1 MAGPHSPNPI
11 VGADG
16 PHYAE
21 TTSPEPERHEFIATE
36 PAFPTNPA
44 INPATNPP
52 DGAAQSSA
60 RYPEQQLPPARAYPR
75 RRPKRLII
83 GLLVV
88 VALVSA
94 MTAAIVYGVRTN
106 GANTGATF
114 SEGTVKTAIQG
125 YLDALEH
132 RDIETISRNALCGM
146 YDGVRDHR
154 IDEAMAKTSSD
165 AFRKQFSQVTVTSI
179 DKIVYLS
186 QYQAHVLFTMR
197 VSPATGGPTDDEIQG
212 LAKLLFQRGQ
222 VSVCSY
228 IPRDAGTY

>member
-1 MAGPHSPNPI
+1 MAGPQSPNHI

-16 PHYAE
+16 PPYPEAV
-21 TTSPEPERHEFIATE
+21 PAEPERRDFIATE
-36 PAFPTNPA
+36 PAFA
-44 INPATNPP
+44 ANPATSPP
-52 DGAAQSSA
+52 DGATQQSA
-60 RYPEQQLPPARAYPR
+60 PYPGQLPPPVAYPK

-88 VALVSA
+88 LALVAA

-132 RDIETISRNALCGM
+132 RDIEAISRNALCGL
-146 YDGVRDHR
+146 YDGVRDR
-154 IDEAMAKTSSD
+154 RPDQALAKLSSD
-165 AFRKQFSQVTVTSI
+165 AFRKQFSDVEVTSI

-186 QYQAHVLFTMR
+186 QYQAQVLFSMQA
-197 VSPATGGPTDDEIQG
+197 SGPTGGPTRGPIQG
-212 LAKLLFQRGQ
+212 VAQLLFQRNQ
-222 VSVCSY
+222 ISVCSY
-228 IPRDAGTY
+228 VLRGAGSY

>member
-1 MAGPHSPNPI
+1 MAGPHSPNPS

-16 PHYAE
+16 PPYAE
-21 TTSPEPERHEFIATE
+21 TTSPEPQRHEFIATE
-36 PAFPTNPA
+36 PAFS
-44 INPATNPP
+44 TNPP
-52 DGAAQSSA
+52 DGATPQSA
-60 RYPEQQLPPARAYPR
+60 NYREQLPPAVAYPR

-88 VALVSA
+88 VALVAA

-132 RDIETISRNALCGM
+132 RDIDTISHNALCGM

-154 IDEAMAKTSSD
+154 IDQAMAKTSSD